1 MTECKITYQ
10 VDEKHGEHLAEGDRA
25 EILNLKNVPRVG
37 EYIRLHKKTCV
48 VTLLV
53 ANVKYNIGVS
63 PEVVL
68 HCGVTFVRS
77 LKD

>member
-10 VDEKHGEHLAEGDRA
+10 AEPKYSEYLTEGVKA
-25 EILNLKNVPRVG
+25 EILKLKNVPRVG
-37 EYIRLHKKTCV
+37 EYIRLYKKTCV

-53 ANVKYNIGVS
+53 ASVKYNIGIA

-68 HCGVTFVRS
+68 RCNITFVRS
-77 LKD
+77 LKS